1 MSRHDILAASGLH
14 SSQDASDIVVADR
27 LCNLLLGDC
36 ATMDR
41 DKHGL
46 EQTCRNLVAPPYLN
60 CDKKTFQGG
69 NGQKYNSVS
78 GWTGNGPRSKVWI
91 VYENGRA
98 YPEYLVR
105 YYRGQR
111 DPSRTPLAKPSAGR
125 AKKGARK
132 RGGAVAAGT
141 GGGGTTAA
149 AGVATLWTVHQEEQ
163 QKEVPLPPDL
173 NAQLE
178 AAFAGGKDVCKFRH
192 AFGNAAAFD
201 YEIALSAP
209 SNPTGKHSFVQRNM
223 KTGKT
228 RPVSR
233 FVAVG
238 GAAGQEDWAHSL
250 DRPPP
255 PV

>member
-1 MSRHDILAASGLH
+1 MM
-14 SSQDASDIVVADR
+14 

-36 ATMDR
+36 AAMDR

-46 EQTCRNLVAPPYLN
+46 KQTCHDLVAPPYLN
-60 CDKKTFQGG
+60 CNKKTFEGG
-69 NGQKYNSVS
+69 NGPKYNSVA
-78 GWTGNGPRSKVWI
+78 GWTQTDKKLPNGSWIKNPDCPRSKIWI

-125 AKKGARK
+125 AKKGAKK
-132 RGGAVAAGT
+132 RGGATASAGT
-141 GGGGTTAA
+141 GGGGATRAEQTTAR
-149 AGVATLWTVHQEEQ
+149 TPPKCLWTVHFRRHQ
-163 QKEVPLPPDL
+163 QKEVPLPQHL
-173 NAQLE
+173 NELVE
-178 AAFAGGKDVCKFRH
+178 AAFEEGKHVCKFRH
-192 AFGNAAAFD
+192 AFGNASTFD
-201 YEIALSAP
+201 YEIKLSAP
-209 SNPTGKHSFVQRNM
+209 SNSTGKHSFVQRNL

-238 GAAGQEDWAHSL
+238 GAAGQEEWAHSL

>member
-1 MSRHDILAASGLH
+1 MM
-14 SSQDASDIVVADR
+14 

-36 ATMDR
+36 VAMDR

-46 EQTCRNLVAPPYLN
+46 RETCHRLVAPPYRN
-60 CDKKTFQGG
+60 CDKKTFEGG
-69 NGQKYNSVS
+69 NGPKYNSVA
-78 GWTGNGPRSKVWI
+78 GWTQTFRNGTKNPDCPRSKIWI

-132 RGGAVAAGT
+132 RGGAVAADD
-141 GGGGTTAA
+141 GGDDAAAAA

-163 QKEVPLPPDL
+163 QKEVPLPQHL
-173 NAQLE
+173 NKQVE
-178 AAFAGGKDVCKFRH
+178 AAFQKGLPTRFMFRH
-192 AFGNAAAFD
+192 AFGDAAAFD
-201 YEIALSAP
+201 YEINLSTP
-209 SNPTGKHSFVQRNM
+209 SNSTGEHSFVQRNL

-238 GAAGQEDWAHSL
+238 GAAGQEEWAHSL

>member
-1 MSRHDILAASGLH
+1 MM
-14 SSQDASDIVVADR
+14 

-36 ATMDR
+36 AAMDR

-46 EQTCRNLVAPPYLN
+46 KQICHDLVAPPYLN
-60 CDKKTFQGG
+60 CNKKTFEGG
-69 NGQKYNSVS
+69 NGPKYNSVA
-78 GWTGNGPRSKVWI
+78 GWTQTDKKLPNGSWIKNPDCPRSKIWI

-132 RGGAVAAGT
+132 RGGAVAAEAAGT

-192 AFGNAAAFD
+192 AFGNAAAFN
-201 YEIALSAP
+201 YEIVLSTP
-209 SNPTGKHSFVQRNM
+209 SNSSGKHSFVQRNL

>member
-1 MSRHDILAASGLH
+1 MM
-14 SSQDASDIVVADR
+14 

-36 ATMDR
+36 VAMDR

-46 EQTCRNLVAPPYLN
+46 RETCHRLVAPPYLN
-60 CDKKTFQGG
+60 CDKKTFEGG
-69 NGQKYNSVS
+69 NGPKYNSVA
-78 GWTGNGPRSKVWI
+78 GWTQTFRNGSKNPDCPRSKIWI

-111 DPSRTPLAKPSAGR
+111 DPSRTPLAKPPAGR

-132 RGGAVAAGT
+132 RGGATAAAGT
-141 GGGGTTAA
+141 GGGGTGNGGGGATA
-149 AGVATLWTVHQEEQ
+149 ATLWTVHQEEQ
-163 QKEVPLPPDL
+163 QKEVPLPQHL
-173 NAQLE
+173 NKQVE
-178 AAFAGGKDVCKFRH
+178 AAFQKGLPTRFMFRH
-192 AFGNAAAFD
+192 AFGDAAAFN
-201 YEIALSAP
+201 YEINLSTP
-209 SNPTGKHSFVQRNM
+209 SNSTGEHSFVQRNL

-238 GAAGQEDWAHSL
+238 GAAGQEEWAHSL

>member
-1 MSRHDILAASGLH
+1 MKDL
-14 SSQDASDIVVADR
+14 
-27 LCNLLLGDC
+27 LCNP
-36 ATMDR
+36 R
-41 DKHGL
+41 
-46 EQTCRNLVAPPYLN
+46 YLN
-60 CDKKTFQGG
+60 CNKKTFEGG
-69 NGQKYNSVS
+69 NGPKYNSVA
-78 GWTGNGPRSKVWI
+78 GWTQTDKKLPNGSWIKNPDCPRSKIWI

-125 AKKGARK
+125 AKKGAKK
-132 RGGAVAAGT
+132 RGGATTAAGT
-141 GGGGTTAA
+141 GGGGATAA
-149 AGVATLWTVHQEEQ
+149 AGAATLWTVHQGEQ

-209 SNPTGKHSFVQRNM
+209 SNPTGKHSFVQRNL